1 MYQRHGIAPPS
12 SLLSIFIQRDRCFRG
27 QYVITG
33 EYVNFYAE
41 HVVGYEEGLDALS
54 SIKKY
59 LKALSISRRCFRNW
73 FPANLNY
80 LLFGK
85 IFRKIKPLTVKCRDG
100 SEVGLNPKLY
110 ERLLAGFVYG
120 VFSDLRCRD
129 RVVIAGGSG
138 IFKNFWY
145 LRRL

>member
-1 MYQRHGIAPPS
+1 VNT
-12 SLLSIFIQRDRCFRG
+12 LK
-27 QYVITG
+27 
-33 EYVNFYAE
+33 NFYTE
-41 HVVGYEEGLDALS
+41 HVVGYEEGLDVLS
-54 SIKKY
+54 SIRKY

-73 FPANLNY
+73 FSADLNY

-100 SEVGLNPKLY
+100 SEVRLDPRLY

-129 RVVIAGGSG
+129 SVVIASSSG
-138 IFKNFWY
+138 IPLQEFFVSEEVVDAI
-145 LRRL
+145 RLGWR